1 MKKWL
6 VMAERLI
13 TLFTIKDSFE
23 SSREE
28 FEIFTGN
35 KLSTPN
41 IQNHVEE
48 IGEMLSSKTKEESK
62 IYEDVKIPS
71 NGVIDIK
78 DFNNNRK
85 NKELIYVG
93 VDGTGVP
100 TRSGNTSEAKVGIIF
115 KEESKWKT
123 GKKRNQIVEKKYVAT
138 LEDVNGFIPL
148 LFKSYIDITGGSDN
162 YIVGCLG
169 DGAAWIWKRFSDIFP
184 NRIEILDFYHVS
196 EYIWDVS
203 KSNFNNQIEVK
214 KWAESQLMLIKESK
228 LNLVVDELNFMIKTT
243 DNLLAQENIKKALS
257 YFDSHKNRMDY
268 KSYLDAGLVIGSG
281 VVESSNKV
289 VVTKRLKQGGMHWSI
304 AGAESIIFLRA
315 LYCSSGNEWNSF
327 WEKKCA

>member
-1 MKKWL
+1 
-6 VMAERLI
+6 MAERLI
-13 TLFTIKDSFE
+13 TLFSIKDSFE
-23 SSREE
+23 SSMQE

-35 KLSTPN
+35 KLSIPN

-48 IGEMLSSKTKEESK
+48 LGEEISIKAKSESK
-62 IYEDVKIPS
+62 MYEDIKLPS
-71 NGVIDIK
+71 NGIIDIK
-78 DFNNNRK
+78 DLIKNRV
-85 NKELIYVG
+85 NKEIIYVG

-100 TRSGNTSEAKVGIIF
+100 TRAGKTREAKVGIIF
-115 KEESKWKT
+115 KEESKWKL
-123 GKKRNQIVEKKYVAT
+123 GKKRNQIVDKKYVAT
-138 LEDVNGFIPL
+138 LEDVDGFIPL
-148 LFKSYIDITGGSDN
+148 LFKSYVDITEGSDN
-162 YIVGCLG
+162 YVVACLG
-169 DGAAWIWKRFSDIFP
+169 DGAYWIWKRFSEIFP

-203 KSNFNNQIEVK
+203 KSNFTNDNEIKE
-214 KWAESQLMLIKESK
+214 WSEIQLNKLKESK
-228 LNLVVDELNFMIKTT
+228 LNLVVDELTFMLKIT
-243 DNLLAQENIKKALS
+243 DNLLAQEHIKKALS

-268 KSYLDAGLVIGSG
+268 KSYLEAGLVIGSG
-281 VVESSNKV
+281 VIESSNKL